1 MTSTTPQKK
10 RRLSNLFGRKKEAS
24 VSPVNADASHE
35 HQPSVSTG
43 TTGNTNMGDS
53 AYASSD
59 NPSSKR
65 NSRADNFVPVENNG
79 RYDGV
84 SRDRNLALNKNT
96 GEIVDDDGDVVT
108 TVTTT
113 TTTTT
118 TTMAKGGKKGTTVE
132 VATQKDGQPVLAE
145 APGDGPPQ
153 QTTPQSQA
161 QPTPLNTTRSHSPL
175 PTHPAALT
183 PGHQEQPMPP
193 ARNPNRK
200 SREYEPVSP
209 LRPNFSYPSR
219 SELRTSEEP
228 MPPPPVHPSMQA
240 NGPGGA
246 GPAPK
251 STFDNLK
258 AAAVGLHVSY
268 RTFSTQIRLVC

>member
-1 MTSTTPQKK
+1 MTTATPQKK
-10 RRLSNLFGRKKEAS
+10 RRLSNLFGRKTEAP
-24 VSPVNADASHE
+24 VSPVNANASNE

-43 TTGNTNMGDS
+43 KTNTGDS

-65 NSRADNFVPVENNG
+65 NSRADNQYIPVENNG

-84 SRDRNLALNKNT
+84 SQDRNLAMNKNT
-96 GEIVDDDGDVVT
+96 GDIVDDDTGEQVT

-118 TTMAKGGKKGTTVE
+118 TTTAKGGKKGTKVE
-132 VATQKDGQPVLAE
+132 VATQRDGQPVLAE
-145 APGDGPPQ
+145 APGDGPGQRSPPQ
-153 QTTPQSQA
+153 QQT
-161 QPTPLNTTRSHSPL
+161 QPAPLNTTRSRSPQ

-183 PGHQEQPMPP
+183 PGAGPGPVERTPTPPM
-193 ARNPNRK
+193 RNPNRK

-209 LRPNFSYPSR
+209 MRPNFSYPSR

-228 MPPPPVHPSMQA
+228 MPPPPVQQPHMQA
-240 NGPGGA
+240 NGGGPA
-246 GPAPK
+246 PAPK

-258 AAAVGLHVSY
+258 AAAVGLHVGCSL
-268 RTFSTQIRLVC
+268 LVTW

>member
-1 MTSTTPQKK
+1 MTSTTAPQKK
-10 RRLSNLFGRKKEAS
+10 RRLSNLFGRKKETS
-24 VSPVNADASHE
+24 VSPGPVNAANASHE

-43 TTGNTNMGDS
+43 NTTNMGDS

-65 NSRADNFVPVENNG
+65 NSRAENQFIPVENNG

-84 SRDRNLALNKNT
+84 SQDRNLTLNKNT
-96 GEIVDDDGDVVT
+96 GDIVDDDTGDVVT

-118 TTMAKGGKKGTTVE
+118 TTMAKGGKKGTKVE

-153 QTTPQSQA
+153 QSQPPM
-161 QPTPLNTTRSHSPL
+161 QPLNTARSHSPL
-175 PTHPAALT
+175 PPQHPSALT
-183 PGHQEQPMPP
+183 PGLQEQPTPP
-193 ARNPNRK
+193 MRNPNRK

-219 SELRTSEEP
+219 PDLREEP

-240 NGPGGA
+240 NGSGG

-258 AAAVGLHVSY
+258 AAAVGLHVSSEA
-268 RTFSTQIRLVC
+268 RLSTLYGKRY